1 MTGRRAPAL
10 PWRERCAEMFQ
21 SLGLL
26 WHECGQDFA
35 LFCYRIGYGALTV
48 AHSRTVELAPVALTV
63 ARTSLRNTA
72 ACSKPSYIFSAR
84 STTRKG

>member
-1 MTGRRAPAL
+1 MTDLGAPAL
-10 PWRERCAEMFQ
+10 PWRERCTAMFRAW
-21 SLGLL
+21 GLL

-48 AHSRTVELAPVALTV
+48 AHTRTVELAPVALTV